1 VTSSTVQINAE
12 HAAVRESLLNSREQ
26 LRQLLI
32 PSHGSGVD
40 VDISQEQPSTS
51 QQRQQTYAL
60 WQEPDILS
68 AAPVTTDRAATLS
81 SAPVTT
87 GDWLNTVV

>member
-1 VTSSTVQINAE
+1 M
-12 HAAVRESLLNSREQ
+12 RESLQNSREQ

-32 PSHGSGVD
+32 PEHGSSVD

-51 QQRQQTYAL
+51 QQHQQTYAL

-68 AAPVTTDRAATLS
+68 AATVTTDRAAALS
-81 SAPVTT
+81 SEPVAT